1 MGAWG
6 HGHGHGQHGHGHG
19 HGHGGMGMGMGIILG
34 VFWEYWEYW
43 GIIGLIDFE
52 WFGVGKIFKVWKPP
66 FWQICIGKM
75 ANPCVVVV

>member
-52 WFGVGKIFKVWKPP
+52 WFGVGKCLKFGKPHFGRFALEKWP
-66 FWQICIGKM
+66 IH
-75 ANPCVVVV
+75 VLL